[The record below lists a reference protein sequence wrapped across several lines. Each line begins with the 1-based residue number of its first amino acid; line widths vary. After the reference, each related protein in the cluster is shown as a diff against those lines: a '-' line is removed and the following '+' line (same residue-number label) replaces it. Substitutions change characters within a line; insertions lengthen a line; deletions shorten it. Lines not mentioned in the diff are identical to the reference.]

1 MDNNI
6 LYEKIYTALIG
17 MSKEYSVNKV
27 EEINMVENIGIGID
41 TEDLIKYLKSKN
53 NPLFEELKK
62 INIRKEELEIITII
76 ITNIKGK

>member
-6 LYEKIYTALIG
+6 LYEKIYIALIG
-17 MSKEYSVNKV
+17 MSKEYSVNKL

-62 INIRKEELEIITII
+62 INIREEELEIITII